1 MAMRIRLTYAKTAV
15 LRYTGSLD
23 MQRSWERTLRRAR
36 LPVAYTQGFHPQQR
50 INQASGLPLGF
61 TSRAE
66 MIDFWLDGDFPL
78 EQVRSALKGA
88 VPPGVELIEVVTIP
102 SQAPSIQSI
111 TSSAE
116 YEVTLADP
124 VEGDRIA
131 TRIAEIL
138 ASEHLPR
145 QRKEKNYDLRPLIEA
160 LELSCPDGNQ
170 PVMIKMR
177 LAARPSATGR
187 PEEVLLELG
196 LSIEDASIQRTALLI
211 DPGAG

>member
-1 MAMRIRLTYAKTAV
+1 MRIRLTYAKTAT

-23 MQRSWERTLRRAR
+23 MQRSWERTLRRAC
-36 LPVAYTQGFHPQQR
+36 LPVAYSRGFHPQQR

-66 MIDFWLDGDFPL
+66 MIDFWLDGDFSL
-78 EQVRSALKGA
+78 DHVRSALEGA
-88 VPPGVELIEVVTIP
+88 VPPGVELVEVITIP
-102 SQAPSIQSI
+102 LQAPSIQSI
-111 TSSAE
+111 TVSSD
-116 YEVTLADP
+116 YEVALAGP
-124 VEGDRIA
+124 IEGERIA
-131 TRIAEIL
+131 ARIAEIL

-160 LELSCPDGNQ
+160 LELVCPSAGF
-170 PVMIKMR
+170 PATLKMR

-196 LSIEDASIQRTALLI
+196 LPIDGASIQRTALLI
-211 DPGAG
+211 DSSAA